1 VSEPA
6 MRPMSP
12 IPSNSVGRR
21 LSWQASN
28 GHSST
33 VQYLPNSTI
42 NHKGELLATMK
53 QLDDTDLIG
62 LIIEQDETALSELYD
77 RYHRL
82 VFSIALNVVGRP
94 EDAEEITL
102 DIFTRVWEKAN
113 A

>member
-1 VSEPA
+1 MCS
-6 MRPMSP
+6 MSP
-12 IPSNSVGRR
+12 FPSNIMGRR
-21 LSWQASN
+21 LSWQSSN
-28 GHSST
+28 GNSST
-33 VQYLPNSTI
+33 VQYLPYSTI
-42 NHKGELLATMK
+42 NHKGELPATMK
-53 QLDDTDLIG
+53 QIDDTDLIR
-62 LIIEQDETALSELYD
+62 LTIERDETALGELYD